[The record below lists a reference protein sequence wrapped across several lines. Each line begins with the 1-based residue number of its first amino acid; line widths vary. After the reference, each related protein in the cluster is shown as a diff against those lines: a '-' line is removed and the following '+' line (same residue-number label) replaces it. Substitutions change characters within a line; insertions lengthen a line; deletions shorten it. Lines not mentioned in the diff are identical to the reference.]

1 MGFKPGQRPS
11 KLEAV
16 NEFADHMKSTLDE
29 AHTALA
35 KSKDDMARY
44 YNQWQTPAP
53 TFVAGKKVYLNA
65 SDIST
70 TRPTKKFTH
79 RYLGP
84 FPIVQPVG
92 SHTYR
97 LKLPCSMSHIH
108 PVFHVIKLMPVP
120 PDPIVRRRTKPP
132 PPPEIIG
139 GEERYEVEEVIN
151 SRFWCR
157 KLQYLVK
164 WKGYGH
170 EENSWLLEG
179 DIDAPE
185 LIAEFYKMH
194 PKAPQH
200 INALTFG
207 CMGF

>member
-1 MGFKPGQRPS
+1 MPDIRQAR
-11 KLEAV
+11 A
-16 NEFADHMKSTLDE
+16 
-29 AHTALA
+29 ALA

-44 YNQWQTPAP
+44 YNQRRTPAP
-53 TFVAGKKVYLNA
+53 TFVAGEKVYLDA

-70 TRPTKKFTH
+70 TRPTKKFAH

-84 FPIVQPVG
+84 FPIVRPVG
-92 SHTYR
+92 SHAYR
-97 LKLPCSMSHIH
+97 LKLPRSMSRIH
-108 PVFHVIKLMPVP
+108 PVFHIVKLMPVP
-120 PDPIVRRRTKPP
+120 PDPIVGRRVKPP

-151 SRFWCR
+151 SRFWRR

-170 EENSWLLEG
+170 EENSWLSEG

-185 LIAEFYKMH
+185 LITEFYETH
-194 PKAPQH
+194 PNAPKR

-207 CMGF
+207 HMGFRLRQHTQ